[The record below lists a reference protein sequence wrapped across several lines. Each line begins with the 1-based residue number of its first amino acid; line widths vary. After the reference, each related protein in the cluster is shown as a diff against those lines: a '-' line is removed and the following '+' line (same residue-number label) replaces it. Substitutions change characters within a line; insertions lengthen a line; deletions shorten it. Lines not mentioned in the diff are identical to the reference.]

1 MRIVCVHQTRE
12 EHTGEEHPL
21 QLRLQS
27 IWQRRSRQGE
37 FGLPDGILRQPAL
50 KGTVHAAKKGTGIR
64 SVRLTS
70 AIRETT
76 VMSGYCERRIGLSQA
91 KAFKGPGG
99 SVVYPRAVLQKP
111 ILKLIGILS

>member
-1 MRIVCVHQTRE
+1 M
-12 EHTGEEHPL
+12 
-21 QLRLQS
+21 
-27 IWQRRSRQGE
+27 
-37 FGLPDGILRQPAL
+37 
-50 KGTVHAAKKGTGIR
+50 
-64 SVRLTS
+64 TS

>member
-21 QLRLQS
+21 HLWFYFAWQGGNWQGKFRLPGS
-27 IWQRRSRQGE
+27 I
-37 FGLPDGILRQPAL
+37 FRQPAL
-50 KGTVHAAKKGTGIR
+50 KSPVHAAKKGTGIR